1 MIAIERLV
9 CSATRADER
18 TLLPAGGEERI
29 VDRLDK
35 LVERMA
41 RMEKRRMEAREE
53 QRGGDDGWDP
63 ETSLLANKENIECG
77 KKRALCSCFWGVI
90 SFGSGN
96 SRPACRFLTTIMR
109 HTAQYRFFSSV
120 SRCIY

>member
-1 MIAIERLV
+1 MMARIARLEQGETFSSVHPDYRTGMIAIERLV

-29 VDRLDK
+29 MDHLDK

-53 QRGGDDGWDP
+53 QRGGDWDP
-63 ETSLLANKENIECG
+63 ATSLLANQ
-77 KKRALCSCFWGVI
+77 AMHDL
-90 SFGSGN
+90 
-96 SRPACRFLTTIMR
+96 L
-109 HTAQYRFFSSV
+109 HYR
-120 SRCIY
+120 